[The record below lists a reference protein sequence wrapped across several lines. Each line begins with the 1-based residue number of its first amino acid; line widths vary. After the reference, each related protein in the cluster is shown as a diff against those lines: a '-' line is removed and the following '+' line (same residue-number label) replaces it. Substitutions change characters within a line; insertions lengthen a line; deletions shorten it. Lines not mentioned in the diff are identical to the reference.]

1 MVIFA
6 ALPTLI
12 GRKVTHLTSKDAE
25 NYIKRINQRVVEYA
39 RIYGSN
45 DPSITRLIASV
56 GSELGYHYTKT
67 GIPQLSHG
75 KAAVQAL
82 QSRPDIQSRAQFE
95 SLRSYHKR
103 MEAGLSSTEKK
114 LKPSERR
121 QLLINRIKHQ
131 KEVSRKFN
139 EEFDHFYAVAES
151 SPEIQ
156 KFLTRGIGGG
166 KPTYEEMEELINQR
180 DAMLEEGVNF
190 GKY

>member
-1 MVIFA
+1 MA
-6 ALPTLI
+6 RPTLI
-12 GRKVTHLTSKDAE
+12 RKKVIHLTSKEAE

-82 QSRPDIQSRAQFE
+82 QSRPDIQSRTQFE

-121 QLLINRIKHQ
+121 HLLIEKIKHQ

-139 EEFDHFYAVAES
+139 EEFDQFYAVAES

-156 KFLTRGIGGG
+156 KFLMRGTGGG

-180 DAMLEEGVNF
+180 NKLVAEGINF
-190 GKY
+190 GNY

>member
-1 MVIFA
+1 M
-6 ALPTLI
+6 
-12 GRKVTHLTSKDAE
+12 TSREAE

-82 QSRPDIQSRAQFE
+82 QSRPDIKSRTQFE

-103 MEAGLSSTEKK
+103 MEAGLSRTEKK

-121 QLLINRIKHQ
+121 RLLINRIKHQ
-131 KEVSRKFN
+131 KEVSRKFT
-139 EEFDHFYAVAES
+139 EEFDQFYAVAES

-156 KFLTRGIGGG
+156 KFLTRGTGGG
-166 KPTYEEMEELINQR
+166 KPTYEEMEKLINQR
-180 DAMLEEGVNF
+180 DELLEEGVNF

>member
-1 MVIFA
+1 M
-6 ALPTLI
+6 
-12 GRKVTHLTSKDAE
+12 TSKEAE
-25 NYIKRINQRVVEYA
+25 NYIKRINQRVVEFA

-56 GSELGYHYTKT
+56 GSELGYHYTKA

-82 QSRPDIQSRAQFE
+82 QSRPDIQSRTQFE

-103 MEAGLSSTEKK
+103 MEAGLTDLEKK
-114 LKPSERR
+114 LKPTVRR
-121 QLLINRIKHQ
+121 QIIIERIKHQ

-139 EEFDHFYAVAES
+139 EEFDQFYAVAES

-156 KFLTRGIGGG
+156 KFLTRGTGGG
-166 KPTYEEMEELINQR
+166 KPTYEEMEELINRR
-180 DAMLEEGVNF
+180 DALIEEGVNF